1 MKIAFEFDEREFST
15 VMAGLRKLSI
25 DEGME
30 LFIRLS
36 QEVREKAQAT
46 GPTQSGSDLPG
57 TTSMN

>member
-25 DEGME
+25 DEGMA
-30 LFIRLS
+30 LFMRLNL
-36 QEVREKAQAT
+36 EAREKAQAA

-57 TTSMN
+57 PTSMN

>member
-15 VMAGLRKLSI
+15 VMDGLRKLSI

-36 QEVREKAQAT
+36 QEVREKAQAAA
-46 GPTQSGSDLPG
+46 PAQSGSALPSP
-57 TTSMN
+57 TSMN